1 MPLPRQKEFSCFDCK
16 FYRPDETR
24 EFQGNCCR
32 FAPTVESGTGPG
44 EPGMEWAFLEIPGE
58 MWCGDF
64 EKWIGPER
72 AKGTCPPA
80 VRVAA
85 AADVTDPAADKLA
98 ADTAAKAAA
107 KKGK

>member
-1 MPLPRQKEFSCFDCK
+1 
-16 FYRPDETR
+16 
-24 EFQGNCCR
+24 
-32 FAPTVESGTGPG
+32 
-44 EPGMEWAFLEIPGE
+44 MEWAFLEIPGE

-64 EKWIGPER
+64 EKWLGPER

-85 AADVTDPAADKLA
+85 AAATSPADSRLAD
-98 ADTAAKAAA
+98 DTAAKAAA